1 MAIKKFNEA
10 INEALHEEMARDNT
24 VFTLGEDI
32 GVFESIFATCKGLLK
47 KYGENRVIDTP
58 ISETAIIGACVG
70 SAITGLRPIAEIMFI
85 DFTGVCMDQIVNQAA
100 KIRYMLGGQVS
111 VPMVIRTQ
119 GGAGRSFAAQHSQSL
134 ESWFMHIPGIK
145 VVMPST
151 PYDAKGL
158 LKSAIRDD
166 NPVMFIEHKLMY
178 FDEGQVPEEEYL
190 IPIGKADVKREGS
203 DVSLISHSRM
213 VHFCLDAAKQLEKEG
228 VSAEVLDL
236 RSISPLDTDAIMET
250 VGKTGRVVIVDE
262 GHLTAGV
269 GAEVAALVSDKG
281 FEYLDGPIKRVAAA
295 DCPMPFNNKLELAVL
310 PSVDK
315 IVAEAKSLLD

>member
-10 INEALHEEMARDNT
+10 INEALHEEMERDPT

-32 GVFESIFATCKGLLK
+32 GLFESIFATCKGLWK
-47 KYGENRVIDTP
+47 KYGDTRVVDTP
-58 ISETAIIGACVG
+58 ISESAIIGAAIGC
-70 SAITGLRPIAEIMFI
+70 AITGLRPIAEIMFI

-100 KIRYMLGGQVS
+100 KIRYMLGGQVK

-134 ESWFMHIPGIK
+134 EAWFMHIPGIK
-145 VVMPST
+145 VVQPST

-178 FDEGQVPEEEYL
+178 FNEGEVPDGEYL
-190 IPIGKADVKREGS
+190 IPIGKADIKKEGK
-203 DVSLISHSRM
+203 DVTLISHSRM
-213 VHFCLDAAKQLEKEG
+213 VHFCLDAAKSLAGEG
-228 VSAEVLDL
+228 INAEVLDL
-236 RSISPLDTDAIMET
+236 RSIKPLDTEAILKS
-250 VGKTGRVVIVDE
+250 VAKTGKVVVVDE

-269 GAEVAALVSDKG
+269 GAEVAALIANEG
-281 FEYLDGPIKRVAAA
+281 FEYLDGPIKRVAAM
-295 DCPMPFNNKLELAVL
+295 DCPMPFNNKLEKAML
-310 PSVDK
+310 PS
-315 IVAEAKSLLD
+315 IEQITAAAKSLLN

>member
-10 INEALHEEMARDNT
+10 INEALHEEMARDKT

-32 GVFESIFATCKGLLK
+32 ARFESIFATCKGLLQ
-47 KYGENRVIDTP
+47 KYGPKRVIDTP
-58 ISETAIIGACVG
+58 ISESAIIGAAVG
-70 SAITGLRPIAEIMFI
+70 AAITGLRPIAELMFI

-134 ESWFMHIPGIK
+134 EAWFMHTPGIK

-158 LKSAIRDD
+158 LKSAIRDN

-178 FDEGQVPEEEYL
+178 FIEGEVPDGEYL
-190 IPIGKADVKREGS
+190 IPIGKADIKRAGS
-203 DVSLISHSRM
+203 DVSLITHSRM
-213 VHFCLDAAKQLEKEG
+213 VHLCLEAAEKLAKDG
-228 VSAEVLDL
+228 INAEVLDL
-236 RSISPLDTDAIMET
+236 RTISPLDIEAIMT
-250 VGKTGRVVIVDE
+250 TTAKTGKVVIVDE
-262 GHLTAGV
+262 GNLTGGV
-269 GAEVAALVSDKG
+269 GAEVAARIAENG
-281 FEYLDGPIKRVAAA
+281 FENLDAPIKRVAAM
-295 DCPMPFNNKLELAVL
+295 DCPMPFNNKLELFAL

-315 IVAEAKSLLD
+315 IMAAAKSVME